1 MDTFRGF
8 GRLVGIDGAGNIPV
22 GGDDAIDRPPRRG
35 TGAGKI
41 GLFGTR
47 HASTPLDCAQALHA
61 RREDR
66 EFSTENISQTPEDVN
81 EISGQGPVKVG
92 GSLSRAWPAPT
103 GCFRGHGPLL
113 SRAWPAPTVGAGHAR
128 ENSFFCRMATFSA
141 DLPNCGCLTDVRHD
155 TGKLVA

>member
-1 MDTFRGF
+1 
-8 GRLVGIDGAGNIPV
+8 LVGIDGAGNIPV

-81 EISGQGPVKVG
+81 EISSRSRPGEASAQGGKRTTG
-92 GSLSRAWPAPT
+92 DMKIRKDRA
-103 GCFRGHGPLL
+103 GF
-113 SRAWPAPTVGAGHAR
+113 
-128 ENSFFCRMATFSA
+128 
-141 DLPNCGCLTDVRHD
+141 
-155 TGKLVA
+155 TGKGFLL